1 MSMHILKDLFKKCS
15 KIEHID
21 EYSDSTKIIGVE
33 DHITEIYF
41 NNFDEIRDTVR
52 NNSLVKC
59 FDSKY
64 DEVIEDILDDYIVE
78 YDDADSYNVY
88 KSIYEFIV
96 NDVVL
101 PLFSDMYRE
110 AVSTGY
116 CWTKSNVIKL
126 MDMFN
131 DIEIDKVYCNL
142 DVIEESTNLKR
153 AAYNVKSPVRQL
165 TLYKVMNTEYPR
177 VHGKLR
183 LMYSHHD
190 KLLSVQS
197 VSTSSTTGC
206 IAIYGKEEFKPIEK
220 DIDTWEHLVL
230 ADGDFKSKYLDQ
242 AYEYSLIQKWFKPL
256 IDQLSDLNND
266 RIRYEKYTDAKNS
279 PVKGFSTIK
288 HVIHTNATGDTVCII
303 VVIDNKTNRVVD
315 VSISNYVAK

>member
-15 KIEHID
+15 KIERID
-21 EYSDSTKIIGVE
+21 APSESKKIIRRE

-41 NNFDEIRDTVR
+41 DNFDEIRDTVK
-52 NNSLVKC
+52 NNPVVKC

-64 DEVIEDILDDYIVE
+64 DEVIDFILHDYIVE
-78 YDDADSYNVY
+78 FDDTDSYNNY
-88 KSIYEFIV
+88 KAMYEFIV

-131 DIEIDKVYCNL
+131 DIEIDKAYCKI
-142 DVIEESTNLKR
+142 DMIEESTDLKR
-153 AAYNVKSPVRQL
+153 ASYNVKLPVRQI
-165 TLYKVMNTEYPR
+165 TLYKDMNTNYPR

-197 VSTSSTTGC
+197 VASPMIDS
-206 IAIYGKEEFKPIEK
+206 IAVYGKEKFEPINK
-220 DIDTWEHLVL
+220 DIEVWEQLVL
-230 ADGDFKSKYLDQ
+230 ADGDFKSRYLDQ

-266 RIRYEKYTDAKNS
+266 RIRYEQYTDSKNPS
-279 PVKGFSTIK
+279 VKGFSTIE
-288 HVIHTNATGDTVCII
+288 HVIRTNATGDTVCII
-303 VVIDNKTNRVVD
+303 VIIDNKTNRVVD

>member
-15 KIEHID
+15 KIERID
-21 EYSDSTKIIGVE
+21 APSESKKIIRRE

-41 NNFDEIRDTVR
+41 DNFDEIRDTVK
-52 NNSLVKC
+52 NNPVVKC

-64 DEVIEDILDDYIVE
+64 DEVIVFILHDYIVE
-78 YDDADSYNVY
+78 FDDTDSYNNY
-88 KSIYEFIV
+88 KAMYEFIV

-131 DIEIDKVYCNL
+131 DIEIDKVYCKI
-142 DVIEESTNLKR
+142 DVIEESTDLNRVSYTVNL
-153 AAYNVKSPVRQL
+153 PVRQI
-165 TLYKVMNTEYPR
+165 TLYKDMNTNYPR

-197 VSTSSTTGC
+197 VASPMIDS
-206 IAIYGKEEFKPIEK
+206 IAVYGKEKFEPINK
-220 DIDTWEHLVL
+220 DIEVWEQLVL
-230 ADGDFKSKYLDQ
+230 ADGDFKSRYLDQ

-279 PVKGFSTIK
+279 PVKGFSTIE
-288 HVIHTNATGDTVCII
+288 HVIRTNATGDTVCII
-303 VVIDNKTNRVVD
+303 VIIDNKTNRVVD
-315 VSISNYVAK
+315 VSISNYVGE

>member
-15 KIEHID
+15 KIERID
-21 EYSDSTKIIGVE
+21 APSESKKIIRRE

-41 NNFDEIRDTVR
+41 DNFDEIRDTVK
-52 NNSLVKC
+52 NNPVVKC

-64 DEVIEDILDDYIVE
+64 DEVIDFILHDYIVE
-78 YDDADSYNVY
+78 FDDTDSYNNY
-88 KSIYEFIV
+88 KAMYEFIV

-131 DIEIDKVYCNL
+131 DIEIDKVYCKI
-142 DVIEESTNLKR
+142 DVIEESTDLNRVSYTVNL
-153 AAYNVKSPVRQL
+153 PVRQI
-165 TLYKVMNTEYPR
+165 TLYKEMNTNYPR

-197 VSTSSTTGC
+197 VASPMIDS
-206 IAIYGKEEFKPIEK
+206 IAVYGKEKFEPINK
-220 DIDTWEHLVL
+220 DIEVWEQLVL
-230 ADGDFKSKYLDQ
+230 ADGDFKSRYLDQ

-266 RIRYEKYTDAKNS
+266 QIRYEKYTDAKNS
-279 PVKGFSTIK
+279 PVKGFSTIE
-288 HVIHTNATGDTVCII
+288 HVIRTNATGNIVCII

-315 VSISNYVAK
+315 VSISNYVGE

>member
-15 KIEHID
+15 KIERID
-21 EYSDSTKIIGVE
+21 APSESKKIIRRE

-41 NNFDEIRDTVR
+41 DNFDEIRDTVK
-52 NNSLVKC
+52 NNPVVKC

-64 DEVIEDILDDYIVE
+64 DEVIDFILHDYIVE
-78 YDDADSYNVY
+78 FDDTDSYNNY
-88 KSIYEFIV
+88 KAMYEFIV

-116 CWTKSNVIKL
+116 CWAKSNVIKL

-131 DIEIDKVYCNL
+131 DIEIDKVYCKI
-142 DVIEESTNLKR
+142 DVIEESTDLNRVSYTVNL
-153 AAYNVKSPVRQL
+153 PVRQI
-165 TLYKVMNTEYPR
+165 TLYKEMNTNYPR

-197 VSTSSTTGC
+197 VESPMIDS
-206 IAIYGKEEFKPIEK
+206 IAVYGKEKFEPINK
-220 DIDTWEHLVL
+220 DIEVWEQLVL
-230 ADGDFKSKYLDQ
+230 ADGDFKSRYLDQ
-242 AYEYSLIQKWFKPL
+242 AYEYPLIQKWFKPL

-266 RIRYEKYTDAKNS
+266 RIRYEHYTDSKN
-279 PVKGFSTIK
+279 PAVKGFSTIE
-288 HVIHTNATGDTVCII
+288 HVIRTNATGDTVCII
-303 VVIDNKTNRVVD
+303 VIIDNKTNRVVD

>member
-1 MSMHILKDLFKKCS
+1 M
-15 KIEHID
+15 
-21 EYSDSTKIIGVE
+21 
-33 DHITEIYF
+33 
-41 NNFDEIRDTVR
+41 
-52 NNSLVKC
+52 
-59 FDSKY
+59 
-64 DEVIEDILDDYIVE
+64 
-78 YDDADSYNVY
+78 
-88 KSIYEFIV
+88 YEFIV

-131 DIEIDKVYCNL
+131 DIEIDKVYCKI
-142 DVIEESTNLKR
+142 DVIEESTDLNRVSYTVNL
-153 AAYNVKSPVRQL
+153 PVRQI
-165 TLYKVMNTEYPR
+165 TLYKDMNTNYPR

-197 VSTSSTTGC
+197 VASPMIDS
-206 IAIYGKEEFKPIEK
+206 IAVYGKEKFEPINK
-220 DIDTWEHLVL
+220 DIEVWEQLVL
-230 ADGDFKSKYLDQ
+230 ADGDFKSRYLDQ

-266 RIRYEKYTDAKNS
+266 RIRYEQYTDSKN
-279 PVKGFSTIK
+279 PAVKGFSTIE
-288 HVIHTNATGDTVCII
+288 HVIRTNATGDTVCII
-303 VVIDNKTNRVVD
+303 VIIDNKTNRVVD

>member
-21 EYSDSTKIIGVE
+21 EYSDSKKIIEVE

-41 NNFDEIRDTVR
+41 DNFDEIRDTVK
-52 NNSLVKC
+52 NNPVVKC

-64 DEVIEDILDDYIVE
+64 DEVIDFILHDYIVE
-78 YDDADSYNVY
+78 FDDTDSYNNY
-88 KSIYEFIV
+88 KAMYEFIV

-131 DIEIDKVYCNL
+131 DIEIDKVYCKI
-142 DVIEESTNLKR
+142 DVIEESTDLNRVSYTVNL
-153 AAYNVKSPVRQL
+153 PVRQI
-165 TLYKVMNTEYPR
+165 TLYKEMNTNYPR

-197 VSTSSTTGC
+197 VTSPMIDS
-206 IAIYGKEEFKPIEK
+206 IAVYGKEKFEPINK
-220 DIDTWEHLVL
+220 DIEVWEQLVL
-230 ADGDFKSKYLDQ
+230 ADGDFKSRYLDQ

-266 RIRYEKYTDAKNS
+266 RIRYEKYTDSKN
-279 PVKGFSTIK
+279 PAVKGFSTIE
-288 HVIHTNATGDTVCII
+288 HVIRTNATGDTVCII
-303 VVIDNKTNRVVD
+303 VIIDNKTNRVVD

>member
-15 KIEHID
+15 KIERID
-21 EYSDSTKIIGVE
+21 AASESKKIIRRE

-41 NNFDEIRDTVR
+41 DNFDEIRDTVR
-52 NNSLVKC
+52 NNPVVKC

-64 DEVIEDILDDYIVE
+64 DEVIDFILHDYIVE
-78 YDDADSYNVY
+78 FDDTDSYNNY
-88 KSIYEFIV
+88 KAMYEFIV

-131 DIEIDKVYCNL
+131 DIEIDKVYCKI
-142 DVIEESTNLKR
+142 DVIEESTDLKR
-153 AAYNVKSPVRQL
+153 TSYNVKLPVRQI
-165 TLYKVMNTEYPR
+165 TLYKDMNTKYPR

-197 VSTSSTTGC
+197 VASPMIDS
-206 IAIYGKEEFKPIEK
+206 IAVYGKEKFEPINK
-220 DIDTWEHLVL
+220 DIEVWEQLVL
-230 ADGDFKSKYLDQ
+230 ADGDFKSRYLDQ

-279 PVKGFSTIK
+279 PVKGFSTIE
-288 HVIHTNATGDTVCII
+288 HVIRTNATGNIVCII

-315 VSISNYVAK
+315 VSISNYVGE

>member
-1 MSMHILKDLFKKCS
+1 MGMHILKDLFKKCS

-21 EYSDSTKIIGVE
+21 EYSDSKKIIEVE

-41 NNFDEIRDTVR
+41 DNFDEIRDTVK
-52 NNSLVKC
+52 NNPVVKC

-64 DEVIEDILDDYIVE
+64 DEVIDFILHDYIVE
-78 YDDADSYNVY
+78 FDDTDSYNNY
-88 KSIYEFIV
+88 KAMYEFIV

-131 DIEIDKVYCNL
+131 DIEIDKVYCKI
-142 DVIEESTNLKR
+142 DVIEESTDLNRVSYTVNL
-153 AAYNVKSPVRQL
+153 PVRQI
-165 TLYKVMNTEYPR
+165 TLYKEMNTNYPR

-197 VSTSSTTGC
+197 VASPMIDS
-206 IAIYGKEEFKPIEK
+206 IAVYGKEKFEPINK
-220 DIDTWEHLVL
+220 DIEVWEQLVL
-230 ADGDFKSKYLDQ
+230 ADGDFKSRYLDQ

-266 RIRYEKYTDAKNS
+266 RIRYEKYTDSKN
-279 PVKGFSTIK
+279 PAVKGFSTIE
-288 HVIHTNATGDTVCII
+288 HVIRTNATGDTVCII
-303 VVIDNKTNRVVD
+303 VIIDNKTNRVVD